1 MCGIIY
7 LIEHKFYLSER
18 DFYVM
23 LPTNKLETEKI
34 VCCSISKNGDDD
46 EDDSYSCSSRPLNFF
61 SIIDT
66 NEETAAQVRALGKVA
81 HTYVCDL
88 TSKDDIYRVGAKV
101 QREVGPVDILV
112 NNAGILSGRK
122 LLNLKDEDIE
132 RTMKINTL
140 AHFWVISKVFQYLM
154 LFYYQ

>member
-1 MCGIIY
+1 MC
-7 LIEHKFYLSER
+7 F
-18 DFYVM
+18 
-23 LPTNKLETEKI
+23 
-34 VCCSISKNGDDD
+34 SISKNGDDD

-66 NEETAAQVRALGKVA
+66 NEETAAQVRAIGKVA

-88 TSKDDIYRVGAKV
+88 SSKDDIYRVSAKV

-140 AHFWVISKVFQYLM
+140 AHFWVISKVFSIPKCCFITSKMNSY
-154 LFYYQ
+154 